1 MNEDWQQQQPY
12 RPPSPYV
19 THQEMGPIHSRLGS
33 VERGQQATLDAYNHL
48 RGDMLSGFDRL
59 ATMIR
64 QQSEEKREDVRD
76 EKKQTGLPLPT
87 LAVVIAG
94 SVLAGMALANSS
106 IATSLLGV
114 Q

>member
-1 MNEDWQQQQPY
+1 MEQWQSEQW

-19 THQEMGPIHSRLGS
+19 THQDMAPVHSRLGA

-59 ATMIR
+59 AAMIR
-64 QQSEEKREDVRD
+64 QQHEEERE

-87 LAVVIAG
+87 LAVVIAA
-94 SVLAGMALANSS
+94 SVLAGMAMANSNVLQN
-106 IATSLLGV
+106 LLGA